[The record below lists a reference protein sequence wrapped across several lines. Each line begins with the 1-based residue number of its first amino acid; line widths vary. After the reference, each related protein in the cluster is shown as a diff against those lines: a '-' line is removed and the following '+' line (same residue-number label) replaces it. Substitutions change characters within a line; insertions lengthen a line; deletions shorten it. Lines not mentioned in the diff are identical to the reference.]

1 MENLFETRP
10 DFTCN
15 HDMRRCTVNGK
26 DMFCTDERIKDE
38 DMPKDLYKAEVRSSD
53 HEPKWATI
61 EPKVCVNHIATL
73 VSDQPFNFD
82 KEMHLSNGK
91 VDPYIEVK
99 SYEIEHDPDLDEPES
114 DYPDEFNR
122 AMVEEEAER
131 LLNED

>member
-53 HEPKWATI
+53 HDADEWATI
-61 EPKVCVNHIATL
+61 EPNVGVNHCATL
-73 VSDQPFNFD
+73 VSDEPFEFKD
-82 KEMHLSNGK
+82 HYEYHGK
-91 VDPYIEVK
+91 LDPYTTVESYNIE
-99 SYEIEHDPDLDEPES
+99 YDPDLD
-114 DYPDEFNR
+114 
-122 AMVEEEAER
+122 
-131 LLNED
+131 